1 MYKDANEF
9 SLYIEALKEEKGFD
23 TYTETIVWFYTN
35 ETDHE
40 MTEIAKMLNR
50 KIIGCIENEASAAGL
65 LKDTPKVRLM

>member
-9 SLYIEALKEEKGFD
+9 SLMLEALKDEKGFE
-23 TYTETIVWFYTN
+23 TYTETVVYFYTN

-40 MTEIAKMLNR
+40 MSEIAKMLNR
-50 KIIGCIENEASAAGL
+50 KIIGCIENEATAAGL